1 MIVVV
6 GDLIVDEYIWGDAER
21 ISPEAPVPV
30 VRVERTERRLG
41 GSANVVRNLHA
52 LGVPAAMVGVGGA
65 DEPGAWAQQRWA
77 ELGVDASGLVVKK
90 NGRPTP
96 IKTRV
101 IARHQQVVRID
112 REWTEPVSAEVH
124 ARQLVVL
131 DRLLKQAKA
140 LVLSDYGK
148 GQLTPA
154 FIEEAIR
161 MAQGRPVIVDPYP
174 PHAEAYRGATTIT
187 PNLHEAAAMTGMPAR
202 NDDAHAEQLARML
215 YDRLQLSFTLITRSE
230 HGMTLWDGARAHHL
244 PTEARDVFDVTGAGD
259 TVVAVLAAALA
270 EGATPLEAARLANRA
285 AGIVVG
291 KVGAATATWEEIGER
306 PCAS

>member
-6 GDLIVDEYIWGDAER
+6 GDLIVDEYVWGDAER

-30 VRVERTERRLG
+30 VRVARTERRLG

-52 LGVPAAMVGVGGA
+52 LGVPAAMVGVVGA
-65 DEPGAWAQQRWA
+65 DGPGDWARRRLA
-77 ELGVDASGLVVKK
+77 ELGADTSGLVVKE

-112 REWTEPVSAEVH
+112 REWTEPVSAAVH
-124 ARQLVVL
+124 ARQLVAL
-131 DRLLKQAKA
+131 ERLLASARA

-154 FIEEAIR
+154 FAEEAIR
-161 MAQGRPVIVDPYP
+161 MARGLPVVVDPHP
-174 PHAEAYRGATTIT
+174 PHTQAYRGATTVT
-187 PNLHEAAAMTGMPAR
+187 PNLAEAAAMTGLPAR
-202 NDDAHAEQLARML
+202 NDDAHAEQLARAL
-215 YDRLQLSFTLITRSE
+215 HDRLGLSFAIVTRSE
-230 HGMTLWDGARAHHL
+230 HGMTLWDGRAAHHL

-259 TVVAVLAAALA
+259 TVAAVLAAALA
-270 EGATPLEAARLANRA
+270 EGAEPLAAARLANRA
-285 AGIVVG
+285 AGVVVG
-291 KVGAATATWEEIGER
+291 KVGAATASWEEIGER